1 MQRVLVTGGL
11 GFVGSHLVDLLLT
24 KKEYD
29 ITVLDNLISDSSSK
43 KNKRKNV
50 GYIIDDI
57 RNIKK
62 YVDLPKFDII
72 FHLAA
77 LARIQPSFQKT
88 I

>member
-43 KNKRKNV
+43 KNKRT
-50 GYIIDDI
+50 
-57 RNIKK
+57 KK
-62 YVDLPKFDII
+62 Y
-72 FHLAA
+72 
-77 LARIQPSFQKT
+77 
-88 I
+88 